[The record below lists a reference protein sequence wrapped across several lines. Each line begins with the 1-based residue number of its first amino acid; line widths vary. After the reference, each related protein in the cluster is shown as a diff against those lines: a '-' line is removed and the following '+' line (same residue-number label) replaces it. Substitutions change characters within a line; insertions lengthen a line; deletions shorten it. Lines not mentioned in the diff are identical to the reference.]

1 MAYKVLVVEDQTLPR
16 QLFENIVNSSAS
28 YELVGSIDSCDMA
41 DLYCA
46 KTSPDLIITDIVM
59 YDGINGIEMTK
70 RIKKTYPGIKILMVT
85 SMPDSTFLEKAK
97 EVGADSFWYKE
108 AQEEPML
115 EIMDRTMA
123 GESVYPTVS
132 PSVVIGNA
140 KSTEFTSREIDVL
153 RMLVAGLSDRE
164 IAENLDI
171 SFHTV
176 RFHLNSMLAK
186 TGSTSRTDLA
196 IRAARSGIVVP
207 EV

>member
-46 KTSPDLIITDIVM
+46 KTNPDLIITDIVM